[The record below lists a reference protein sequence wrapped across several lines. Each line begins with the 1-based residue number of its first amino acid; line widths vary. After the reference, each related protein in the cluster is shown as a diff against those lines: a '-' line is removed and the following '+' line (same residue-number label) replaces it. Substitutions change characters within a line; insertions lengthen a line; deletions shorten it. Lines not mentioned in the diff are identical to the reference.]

1 MNTVPFEL
9 TLDWRLVKWIKIN
22 ALASK
27 ISIREHMILD
37 FRYVRKRETSTIS
50 PLLLELT
57 SEIYN
62 FSLPNCRINC
72 HVTSNDKKKKKKIV
86 SVDFWAMLMLQ
97 ISRIST
103 FPLHS
108 HYKNQIA
115 FYFIILVLT
124 INLLNSPLPWEAMR
138 EIGVLLKN

>member
-9 TLDWRLVKWIKIN
+9 MLDWWLVKWIKIN

-72 HVTSNDKKKKKKIV
+72 HVTSNDKKKKIV

-124 INLLNSPLPWEAMR
+124 INLLNSPLLWGALR

>member
-9 TLDWRLVKWIKIN
+9 MLDWWLVKWIKIN

-72 HVTSNDKKKKKKIV
+72 HLTSNVKKKKIV

-124 INLLNSPLPWEAMR
+124 INLLNSPLPWGALR
-138 EIGVLLKN
+138 RIGVILKN